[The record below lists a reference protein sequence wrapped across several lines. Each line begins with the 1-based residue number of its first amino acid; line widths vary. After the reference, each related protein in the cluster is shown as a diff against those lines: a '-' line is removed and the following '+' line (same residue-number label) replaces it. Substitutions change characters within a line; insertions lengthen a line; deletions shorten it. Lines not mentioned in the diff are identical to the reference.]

1 MKKFFSALLVL
12 VMVLALLP
20 ASALAAETNV
30 WDAIEPAPTA
40 PQKTNVYPAYGETL
54 TTSGNVETSKG
65 SDANAGTETKVAD
78 NCDFC
83 LHSKNLAAGEL
94 PGCVAHCRFHALSF
108 GDLNDPNSFVSKLL
122 KAKDTVRIRPWLGTE
137 PTLRYIPVVKTGVR

>member
-12 VMVLALLP
+12 VMMLALLP

-78 NCDFC
+78 N
-83 LHSKNLAAGEL
+83 KKE
-94 PGCVAHCRFHALSF
+94 
-108 GDLNDPNSFVSKLL
+108 
-122 KAKDTVRIRPWLGTE
+122 
-137 PTLRYIPVVKTGVR
+137 